1 MCPDLSLGG
10 KSHRV
15 SSPLQLLETL
25 TWKAIDL
32 WVPSFILPPFYEF
45 PIVGALGEEGNGVR
59 APIFEVDTRNS
70 VRRKNIWRTQLD
82 DAHHL
87 GRHCDDLG
95 VVSYRLL
102 EGDVRLLPQ
111 LHHVN
116 E

>member
-32 WVPSFILPPFYEF
+32 WVPSFILSPFDKF
-45 PIVGALGEEGNGVR
+45 SIIGTLGEEGSGMR
-59 APIFEVDTRNS
+59 APIFEVNARNS
-70 VRRKNIWRTQLD
+70 IRRKNIWRTQLD
-82 DAHHL
+82 HAHHF
-87 GRHCDDLG
+87 GRHGDDLG
-95 VVSYRLL
+95 VGSYRLL

-111 LHHVN
+111 LHHVK